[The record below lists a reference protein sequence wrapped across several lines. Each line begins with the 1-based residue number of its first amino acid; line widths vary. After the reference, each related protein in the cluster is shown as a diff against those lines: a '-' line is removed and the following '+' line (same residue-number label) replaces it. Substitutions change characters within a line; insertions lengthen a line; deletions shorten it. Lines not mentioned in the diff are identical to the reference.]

1 MVSTAAPKK
10 PGDRIATEKR
20 GRVGPRTRSG
30 TIKEVF
36 GTAEREHYLVR
47 WDDGT
52 TSMYYP
58 THVDRPAPERS
69 PTRAASPA
77 SVPVS
82 EPLKPPWPNLTA
94 QRGDRLVVH
103 SHYLGQPGRD
113 AEILEVR
120 GANGRAPFLVR
131 WADTG
136 QVTLVY
142 PGNDA
147 TVDHIAKRRRQRRAN

>member
-1 MVSTAAPKK
+1 MTTTASKK
-10 PGDRIATEKR
+10 SGDRITTEKR
-20 GRVGPRTRSG
+20 GRIGPRIRSG
-30 TIKEVF
+30 IIQEVF
-36 GTAEREHYLVR
+36 GTAEHEHYLVR

-58 THVDRPAPERS
+58 THVDRPAPEHG
-69 PTRAASPA
+69 PARAARPVSL
-77 SVPVS
+77 PVS
-82 EPLKPPWPNLTA
+82 EPLKAPWPNLTA
-94 QRGDRLVVH
+94 QPGDRLVVH

-147 TVDHIAKRRRQRRAN
+147 TVDHIVKRRRQRRAN